1 MAAHGPI
8 GTPSVNNLRFSTLK
22 IFVFCLLSV
31 IPCSLLPTAA
41 SAQAVPYARTFAKG
55 KDDVE
60 ATLKEMQ
67 AYAGQKL
74 PIVDGFVAMG
84 EQPLDHY
91 ERAFYQYSIDV
102 IPNGTSSTIVRLSAK
117 ITAWYADK
125 DPAKSG
131 YQALP
136 SNGRLEL
143 DLLDRLGEKFGS
155 KPLVL
160 PRNGPLLP
168 KAKIDAAGNPLP
180 DTVAPAT
187 RISGVPGTSGNS
199 SDPEASATV
208 ALKLKRETEEKR
220 MLELKGQ
227 LDGLKEMQ
235 HNQGHPRNLVIV
247 KKNGTP
253 VLARPVDGSKV
264 LFTAAAD
271 DEFVFI
277 ETEGEWFHVE
287 ISGASRGWV
296 RRSLAEA
303 MDPRWNGDG
312 AIAKSEKPA
321 NEDGATFKV
330 EREESGPFPG
340 SWAGLKGQTVK
351 VYWVQPSASPTA
363 DTTAS
368 EKRQY
373 SKELFQKAWKEANLV
388 QNKLAGVVVMFDT
401 PDGGEVATTLAP
413 LKQWME
419 GRLSETLFWRQCS
432 VDPPELFDATAKH

>member
-1 MAAHGPI
+1 MSYYRRSH
-8 GTPSVNNLRFSTLK
+8 LK
-22 IFVFCLLSV
+22 FVLLFLV
-31 IPCSLLPTAA
+31 LPIPCWLRPAPA
-41 SAQAVPYARTFAKG
+41 DAQAVPYARTFPRG

-60 ATLKEMQ
+60 AALKELQ

-74 PIVDGFVAMG
+74 PIVEGFVAMG

-91 ERAFYQYSIDV
+91 ERGFYQFSIDV
-102 IPNGTSSTIVRLSAK
+102 IPNGPASTIVRLTAK

-143 DLLDRLGEKFGS
+143 DMLDRLGEKFGS

-160 PRNGPLLP
+160 PRASGGLLSP
-168 KAKIDAAGNPLP
+168 KPKIDAAGNALP
-180 DTVAPAT
+180 DSMAPAT
-187 RISGVPGTSGNS
+187 RISGAPGATPGNS
-199 SDPEASATV
+199 SDPEASAMA

-220 MLELKGQ
+220 MQELKSA
-227 LDGLKEMQ
+227 LDNLKELQ

-247 KKNGTP
+247 KKSGTP
-253 VLARPVDGSKV
+253 VLARPVEGSKV
-264 LFTAAAD
+264 LFSAAAN

-277 ETEGEWFHVE
+277 ETEGDWFHVE
-287 ISGASRGWV
+287 ISGASRGWL
-296 RRSLAEA
+296 RRSQAEA
-303 MDPRWNGDG
+303 MDPRWNGD
-312 AIAKSEKPA
+312 AAVVKSETVEKG
-321 NEDGATFKV
+321 GAETFKV

-351 VYWVQPSASPTA
+351 VYWVQPVASATAETSPA
-363 DTTAS
+363 Q
-368 EKRQY
+368 KREY
-373 SKELFQKAWKEANLV
+373 SKELFQKAWKEANLA
-388 QNKLAGVVVMFDT
+388 QNKQTGVVVMFDT

-419 GRLSETLFWRQCS
+419 GRLSEKLFWQQCS
-432 VDPPELFDATAKH
+432 VDPPELFSAEKP